1 MHVFSGQSP
10 ALQVAYFSWTY
21 WVVGTL
27 LPLVQSAPTEFCPNT
42 NEWRALPPSS
52 NDEVA
57 AITLL
62 ENSNKHLRKHKHLG
76 KNQIK
81 SLYSVMQGCSAC
93 VAGFLATW
101 FMLCCCKMPISLYCC
116 IKVLSIEHII
126 TMPRIQRPMS
136 CSYLLHTGGGF
147 QFLNPNACQDSWGC
161 GKSKPR
167 IFICIQLYLLSQ
179 LEVLETRR
187 ALLSLRVSLSRPLLS
202 LAPLIVIKGTIVYK

>member
-1 MHVFSGQSP
+1 VGLGACFAPALAGKRCVPQINCRNDAAMSNYLGQGYWECLEWEALIQSSKYHAVPYTYTMYVFSGQSP
-10 ALQVAYFSWTY
+10 ALQVAYFSWMY

-27 LPLVQSAPTEFCPNT
+27 LPLFQSAPTEFCPNT

-57 AITLL
+57 AITSL
-62 ENSNKHLRKHKHLG
+62 ENSNKHLRKNKHLG

-116 IKVLSIEHII
+116 IKVYQYRTAL
-126 TMPRIQRPMS
+126 
-136 CSYLLHTGGGF
+136 
-147 QFLNPNACQDSWGC
+147 GC
-161 GKSKPR
+161 FASN
-167 IFICIQLYLLSQ
+167 
-179 LEVLETRR
+179 
-187 ALLSLRVSLSRPLLS
+187 
-202 LAPLIVIKGTIVYK
+202 